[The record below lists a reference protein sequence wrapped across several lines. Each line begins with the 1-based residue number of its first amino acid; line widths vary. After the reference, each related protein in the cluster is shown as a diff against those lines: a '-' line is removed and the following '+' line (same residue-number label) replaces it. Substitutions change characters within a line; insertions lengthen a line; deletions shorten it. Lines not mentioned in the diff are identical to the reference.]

1 MNALIIIF
9 VLTYLLYS
17 CIYDLNFI
25 LLFLGLSVLYTILTQ
40 FLMLPTPFTSMRH
53 ITTIA
58 SWSSP
63 NDPHVYAKLELDI
76 TKVEEYIEKLSK
88 KVNKKITIT
97 VYALK
102 LISIVLS
109 KFPDLACYIKYGKLN
124 EKENID
130 LCCLVA
136 VGEGEDLCNAV
147 IEKCE
152 LKSIEQIYDELNAN
166 AEKYREKKNLD
177 HNKKNVIAKIIPNFI
192 MALLVQVFSYISSIG
207 LSFKPFGVRSNEFG
221 SCVITSIGSL
231 GIEDGFPPIPPPTF
245 CPLLIAICKKFTSNN
260 YDSEGKINQHT
271 FIHFNFTADYRF
283 LNYKTTK
290 EFIKEFKRVGE
301 NPILFEEE
309 SKKLILSDKNK

>member
-9 VLTYLLYS
+9 VLTYIMYS
-17 CIYDLNFI
+17 FLYDLKFI
-25 LLFLGLSVLYTILTQ
+25 LLFFGLSILYTILTQ

-63 NDPHVYAKLELDI
+63 NDPHVYGKLELDI
-76 TKVEEYIEKLSK
+76 SKVEEYIDKLSK
-88 KVNKKITIT
+88 KLNKKITIT
-97 VYALK
+97 VYSLK

-109 KFPDLACYIKYGKLN
+109 KFPDLTCYIKYGKLN

-147 IEKCE
+147 INSCE
-152 LKSIEQIYDELNAN
+152 LKSIEQIHDELNDN
-166 AEKYREKKNLD
+166 AEKYRKKKNED
-177 HNKKNVIAKIIPNFI
+177 HNKKNVLANFIPNFI
-192 MALLVQVFSYISSIG
+192 LALLVQAFSYISSIG

-245 CPLLIAICKKFTSNN
+245 CPLLISICKKFTANK
-260 YDSEGKINQHT
+260 YDIDGNLSEKT
-271 FIHFNFTADYRF
+271 FLNFNLTADYRF
-283 LNYKTTK
+283 LNYKTTR
-290 EFIKEFKRVGE
+290 EFIKEFKRIGE
-301 NPILFEEE
+301 NPVIFEEE
-309 SKKLILSDKNK
+309 SKKLISKS